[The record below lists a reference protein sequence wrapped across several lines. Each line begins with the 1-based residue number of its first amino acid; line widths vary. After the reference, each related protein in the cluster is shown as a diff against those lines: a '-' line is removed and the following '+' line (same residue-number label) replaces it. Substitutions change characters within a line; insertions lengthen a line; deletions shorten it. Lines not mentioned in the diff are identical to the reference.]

1 MYTFK
6 EKPMNI
12 LGHAAQRIYE
22 RLNGLTT
29 EEEVQKV
36 VSSRRLPDSGAKC
49 AVVIKSLPYTE
60 IKDSSV
66 KPDGIA
72 RGNQIVAIVEN
83 NTITT
88 VELRKDWSKSD
99 KREYKWNKR

>member
-1 MYTFK
+1 
-6 EKPMNI
+6 MN
-12 LGHAAQRIYE
+12 LLQHAAIRIAE
-22 RLNGLTT
+22 RLTGLVT
-29 EEEVQKV
+29 EDEVQMV
-36 VSSRRLPDSGAKC
+36 VSSRRLPASGAKC
-49 AVVIKSLPYTE
+49 AVVVKSVPYTE

-72 RGNQIVAIVEN
+72 RGNQIVAVVEN

-88 VELRKDWSKSD
+88 VELRKSWSNSD

>member
-1 MYTFK
+1 
-6 EKPMNI
+6 MNI
-12 LGHAAQRIYE
+12 LQHAAVRIAE
-22 RLNGLTT
+22 RLTGLVT
-29 EEEVQKV
+29 EDEVQMV

-49 AVVIKSLPYTE
+49 AVVVKSLPYTE
-60 IKDSSV
+60 ISDPSA
-66 KPDGIA
+66 KPDGIV

-88 VELRKDWSKSD
+88 VELRKDWSNSD

>member
-1 MYTFK
+1 
-6 EKPMNI
+6 MNI
-12 LGHAAQRIYE
+12 LAHALIRISE
-22 RLNGLTT
+22 RLNPLVT
-29 EEEVQKV
+29 EDEVQKV
-36 VSSRRLPDSGAKC
+36 VSSRRFPDSGAKC
-49 AVVIKSLPYTE
+49 SVVVKQIPYTE

-88 VELRKDWSKSD
+88 VELRKGWSNSD
-99 KREYKWNKR
+99 KREYRFNKR